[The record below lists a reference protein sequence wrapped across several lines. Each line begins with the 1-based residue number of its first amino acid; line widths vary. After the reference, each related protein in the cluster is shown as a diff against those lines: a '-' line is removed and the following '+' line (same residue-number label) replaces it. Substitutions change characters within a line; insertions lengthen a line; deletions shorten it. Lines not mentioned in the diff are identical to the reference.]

1 MRTLFFVAIACGL
14 VACSRGN
21 GSTTPM
27 NSRQPLVSVVGCVTQ
42 TDGALVLTATPS
54 GSAST
59 PVGTT
64 GGQATSGVKT
74 TRRYRLIDEAHTGVD
89 RYVDR
94 QVQITGKVENP
105 GAEEAATLPA
115 IRVTQMNSLGGCDQ
129 K

>member
-1 MRTLFFVAIACGL
+1 MRSLFFVAIACGL

-42 TDGALVLTATPS
+42 AEGALVLTATAA

-59 PVGTT
+59 PVGTS
-64 GGQATSGVKT
+64 GSHATSAARSA
-74 TRRYRLIDEAHTGVD
+74 RRYRLIDEAHTGVD
-89 RYVDR
+89 RYVNR
-94 QVQITGKVENP
+94 QVQVTGKVEDA